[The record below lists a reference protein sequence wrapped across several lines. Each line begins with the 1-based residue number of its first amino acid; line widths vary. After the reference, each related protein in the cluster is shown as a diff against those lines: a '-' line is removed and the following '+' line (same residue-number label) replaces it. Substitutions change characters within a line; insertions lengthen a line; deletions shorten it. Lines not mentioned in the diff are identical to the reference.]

1 MLATTP
7 IVSYK
12 SPIEFRKRNTTA
24 ALDAAR
30 FKYLPTDDRS
40 NSTVMVFVG
49 SPVNSRRIFERPK
62 ETWFEEEEEGVNSP
76 QKDQEPFSHLV
87 TLVYEEDQG
96 EFSDLI
102 SLVKEGLEVHP
113 PEMCEDGLNG
123 TYFLRDKTGRM
134 VAVFKPQDEE
144 GNSENN
150 PKRANN
156 DDSPHLDDKGILDGE
171 GAYREVAAYL
181 LDKETGFAGVPRTT
195 MITIVHPSFGKETNG
210 LTKTKVGSLQQF
222 VQNDGASWDIGF
234 GAFPD
239 HEVQK
244 IAAFDLRI
252 FNNDRHGGNM
262 LMKMKEDGEYT
273 LTPIDHGFS
282 LPSTMNRAWFDWLT
296 WPQVKKPILPEIKS
310 YISNI
315 DSSKDTKTLEKLKIR
330 PECLRTM
337 KISTMLLK
345 KGSQLGFTLYDIG
358 ALVSRSV
365 LEEPSELEIMYERA
379 LKEMG
384 AVDGSIATISDEERL
399 FEALESIMDE
409 YFAKRKVLGAM

>member
-1 MLATTP
+1 
-7 IVSYK
+7 
-12 SPIEFRKRNTTA
+12 
-24 ALDAAR
+24 
-30 FKYLPTDDRS
+30 
-40 NSTVMVFVG
+40 MVFVG

-62 ETWFEEEEEGVNSP
+62 ETWLEEEQGVNSP
-76 QKDQEPFSHLV
+76 QKDQEQPRHLV
-87 TLVYEEDQG
+87 TLVYDEDQG

-315 DSSKDTKTLEKLKIR
+315 DSTKDIKALEKLKIR

-337 KISTMLLK
+337 KISTLLLK
-345 KGSQLGFTLYDIG
+345 K
-358 ALVSRSV
+358 R
-365 LEEPSELEIMYERA
+365 
-379 LKEMG
+379 K
-384 AVDGSIATISDEERL
+384 SIRL
-399 FEALESIMDE
+399 FPL
-409 YFAKRKVLGAM
+409 